1 MPKLFRNNN
10 CAKCRRAAEKLFL
23 KGEKCFTAKC
33 PIVQR
38 NYPPGQHG
46 PTQRVR
52 LTGYGEQLKEKQ
64 KAKRVYGLRERQF
77 ANYVA
82 KASRQKGN
90 TSEALLRFLEMRL
103 DNVVY
108 RLGLAKS
115 RDAGRQLVNHGHFT
129 VDGKKV
135 DIPSYQVKSNQT
147 IAIRAKSQKSKV
159 FEGLSDKLAKLEL
172 PSWLAVDATQLTG
185 KILNP
190 PKPEDSKVNFDI
202 KKIIEFYSR

>member
-1 MPKLFRNNN
+1 MPKTNRNNS

-23 KGEKCFTAKC
+23 KGEKCSTAKC
-33 PIVQR
+33 PLVQR

-82 KASRQKGN
+82 KASEQKGN
-90 TSEALLRFLEMRL
+90 TSESLLRFLEMRL

-108 RLGLAKS
+108 RLGFTKS

-135 DIPSYQVKSNQT
+135 DIPSFQVKSNQT
-147 IAIRAKSQKSKV
+147 IAIREKSQKSKV
-159 FEGLSDKLAKLEL
+159 FEGLADKLAKLEL
-172 PSWLAVDATQLTG
+172 SSWLSVDAVKLTG
-185 KILNP
+185 KILNN
-190 PKPEDSKVNFDI
+190 PKPEDTKVNFDI